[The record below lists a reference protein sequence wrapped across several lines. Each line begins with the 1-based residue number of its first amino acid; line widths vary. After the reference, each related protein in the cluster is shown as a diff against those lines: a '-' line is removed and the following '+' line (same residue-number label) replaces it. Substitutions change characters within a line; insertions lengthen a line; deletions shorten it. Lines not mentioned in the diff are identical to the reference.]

1 MIFNWVDS
9 NFILFQCF
17 LKTQVIIL
25 KFFQSSEIK
34 LQEIH
39 AELENSISTI
49 NSLTQELTEKE
60 SAISSKDDILQN
72 KDDIIRDLKAK
83 LEAAPE
89 NVPVDPEDEQS
100 VLAAHNQTKAELN
113 ALKVNNICKHNE
125 TWDSRYNVIQIIRL
139 SKKS

>member
-1 MIFNWVDS
+1 M
-9 NFILFQCF
+9 
-17 LKTQVIIL
+17 
-25 KFFQSSEIK
+25 
-34 LQEIH
+34 QEIH

-125 TWDSRYNVIQIIRL
+125 TCDSRYNVI
-139 SKKS
+139 